1 MNIGTFRFVHL
12 LFHALVPAVEKR
24 SLITRGITANTAHTN
39 ATLQFGMGGVED
51 VGGVEMT
58 LMSKAEVSYLVT
70 MLLFRKMMN
79 EALLS
84 KEEYEAINAQMK
96 QKYDPKIGSLF
107 TEITEIRNARN

>member
-1 MNIGTFRFVHL
+1 
-12 LFHALVPAVEKR
+12 
-24 SLITRGITANTAHTN
+24 
-39 ATLQFGMGGVED
+39 
-51 VGGVEMT
+51 MT

-84 KEEYEAINAQMK
+84 QEEYEAINAQMK

-107 TEITEIRNARN
+107 TEITEIRNGRNKVTV